1 MGAAQQ
7 RQVLF
12 HGLIILFL
20 GLLAGIGFSV
30 AAAGLQEDPAYG
42 VWRFAHMEGL
52 LNGLLVIAV
61 GAAWPVIFRQ
71 GKTLSLARW
80 GLIIGC
86 YANIIGP
93 LINALFVTKRL
104 IVPETALEALIVYGF
119 YIPGT
124 IPLLALPVFIYA
136 VAANKDAAR
145 Q

>member
-1 MGAAQQ
+1 MGAQQQ

-12 HGLIILFL
+12 HGLIILLL

-30 AAAGLQEDPAYG
+30 AATGPQDAPAYG

-52 LNGLLVIAV
+52 MNGLLVIAIA
-61 GAAWPVIFRQ
+61 AAWPAIYREGSV
-71 GKTLSLARW
+71 LSVARW
-80 GLIIGC
+80 GLVVGC

-136 VAANKDAAR
+136 VAANKR
-145 Q
+145 S

>member
-1 MGAAQQ
+1 MGAQQQ

-12 HGLIILFL
+12 HGLIILLL

-30 AAAGLQEDPAYG
+30 AATGPQDAPAYG

-52 LNGLLVIAV
+52 MNGLLVIAIA
-61 GAAWPVIFRQ
+61 AAWPAIYREGNV
-71 GKTLSLARW
+71 LSVARW
-80 GLIIGC
+80 GLIVGC

-93 LINALFVTKRL
+93 LINALFVTRRL
-104 IVPETALEALIVYGF
+104 IVPETALEAFIVYGF

-136 VAANKDAAR
+136 VAANK
-145 Q
+145 QS

>member
-1 MGAAQQ
+1 MGAQQQ

-30 AAAGLQEDPAYG
+30 AATGSQDAPAYG

-52 LNGLLVIAV
+52 LNGLLVIAIA
-61 GAAWPVIFRQ
+61 AAWPAIYREGGV
-71 GKTLSLARW
+71 LSAARW
-80 GLIIGC
+80 GLIVGC

-104 IVPETALEALIVYGF
+104 IVPETALEAFIVYGF

-136 VAANKDAAR
+136 VAANKR
-145 Q
+145 G